1 MKIKKIKLFVA
12 IILMCSAILHE
23 NSIKAQ
29 APEKMTYQAVIRDPS
44 GTLLTNA
51 PIGVQILITKN
62 GFLPTVVYTE
72 THAATT
78 NANGLLTIEIGG
90 GTVVN
95 GNFSNIDWGNGSY
108 NLNTN
113 IDLSGGTNYYSMMG
127 TAPLLSVP
135 YALYAKSAGNSM
147 IQGGTP
153 GDLLFWNNNQWQIL
167 PSGTDGQVL
176 QISNGLPVWSS
187 VASPASV
194 PVVSTSAPY
203 NVLFSSASCGAYV
216 STDGGSPV
224 IERGICI
231 NSTGS
236 PTVADVFIS
245 SGSGLGSYSA
255 SFSNLALNTTYYLRA
270 YATNNTGTG
279 YGNEVSFT
287 TLNTPTLTTD
297 SAENLSYFSSS
308 IAATLVSDGGLSL
321 SALGICWS
329 KNPNPTLIDSVVS
342 HSLLTGPFTSNISG
356 LRPNTTYYVRAY
368 ATNPAGTAYGNQL
381 SFTTPDNTGFFV
393 DARDNQGYNTVILG
407 TQEWMSQNLR
417 YLPDVVG
424 QSIGSD
430 TIPYYYVYNYN
441 GISPL
446 AARMTQEYQT
456 YGALY
461 NWKAALTACPSGWHL
476 PSEYEFYVF
485 QNYLIDNGYNY
496 DGSFSD
502 NKIAK
507 AMADSTLWTSST
519 VTGTI
524 GKNLTEN
531 NSSGFTARPA
541 GQRGS
546 NGDFFFLNS
555 KATFQTSTPDYG
567 GNGPRVYELINY
579 GEELNYYTISY
590 RSGISV
596 RCVKN

>member
-1 MKIKKIKLFVA
+1 MNVKKINLFIA
-12 IILMCSAILHE
+12 IILIGSAILHE
-23 NSIKAQ
+23 NIVSAQ
-29 APEKMTYQAVIRDPS
+29 APEKMTYQAVIRDPN

-51 PIGVQILITKN
+51 PIGVQISITKN

-78 NANGLLTIEIGG
+78 NVNGLLTLEIGG

-95 GNFSNIDWGNGSY
+95 GNFSTIDWGNGSY

-113 IDLSGGTNYYSMMG
+113 MDLSGGTNYYSTMG

-135 YALYAKSAGNSM
+135 YALYAKNAGNSM
-147 IQGGTP
+147 MQGSTS
-153 GDLLFWNNNQWQIL
+153 GDLLFWNNSQWQIL
-167 PSGTDGQVL
+167 PAGTDGQVL
-176 QISNGLPVWSS
+176 QISNGLPVWVS
-187 VASPASV
+187 AAPPAAV

-216 STDGGSPV
+216 SSDGGSPV
-224 IERGICI
+224 IERGICM
-231 NSTGS
+231 NSTGN
-236 PTVADVFIS
+236 PTVADVIIS

-255 SFSNLALNTTYYLRA
+255 NFSNLALNTTYYLRA

-297 SAENLSYFSSS
+297 SAVNPAYFSSS
-308 IAATLVSDGGLSL
+308 VAATLVSDGGLYL

-329 KNPNPTLIDSVVS
+329 KNPNPTLADSVVP
-342 HSLLTGPFTSNISG
+342 HSLLTGPFTCNISG

-381 SFTTPDNTGFFV
+381 TFTTPDNTGFFV
-393 DARDNQGYNTVILG
+393 DARDNQGYSTVILG

-424 QSIGSD
+424 PATGSD
-430 TIPYYYVYNYN
+430 TLPYYYVYNYN
-441 GISPL
+441 GISTL
-446 AARMTQEYQT
+446 AARQTQEYQT

-461 NWKAALTACPSGWHL
+461 NWEAALTACPTGWHL
-476 PSEYEFYVF
+476 PSDYEFYTL
-485 QNYLIDNGYNY
+485 QNFLINNGYNY
-496 DGSFSD
+496 DGTYAD

-507 AMADSTLWTSST
+507 AMADSTLWDVSNTN
-519 VTGTI
+519 GNI
-524 GKNLTEN
+524 GKNLSLN
-531 NSSGFTARPA
+531 NSSGFSARPA
-541 GQRGS
+541 GQRAS
-546 NGDFFFLNS
+546 TADFYFLNS
-555 KATFQTSTPDYG
+555 NTYFQTSTPDYG
-567 GNGPRVYELINY
+567 GNGPRIYELGFNDV
-579 GEELNYYTISY
+579 ELSYFTMSY